1 MNYEFLRLYN
11 QIDKKPT
18 SHKVDEQPNDSQD
31 QESVSFDNDKLYS
44 FKDLLDSNYESIINQ
59 IYVITNN
66 ENENNYVQ
74 IKLTKMNISDEERV
88 LIQMVDI
95 SDTILYQQ
103 QKNQNDQLALIN
115 VTVSHELRNPLNSIK
130 ARNLEKYYLYKL
142 LINCLN
148 EMPENLDK
156 NI

>member
-95 SDTILYQQ
+95 SDTILY
-103 QKNQNDQLALIN
+103 
-115 VTVSHELRNPLNSIK
+115 
-130 ARNLEKYYLYKL
+130 
-142 LINCLN
+142 
-148 EMPENLDK
+148 
-156 NI
+156 